1 MRYVVALKPHFLVPY
16 IDYVRNPT
24 KKMELW
30 AGYCSGDY
38 KGLVIGEGKKANLKN
53 SECGIANAERSGASQ
68 NN

>member
-1 MRYVVALKPHFLVPY
+1 MIIRILLKSITKTSFLVPY

-38 KGLVIGEGKKANLKN
+38 KGLVIGEVDP
-53 SECGIANAERSGASQ
+53 IY
-68 NN
+68 